1 MSTLTNLPVVNT
13 ESEFSKSNR
22 MVLVIAIIIL
32 LVYHASSQKKKL
44 TLTTYN
50 RRIEHMSDSLSDSLD
65 IAMFDEK
72 PIIGKY
78 IQVINNNKKILPVH
92 KIVIIDANKK
102 VIPVFTKNAKITK
115 IGKGVLIE
123 YTLLKPTNISQIII
137 DVDLFDERAE
147 NIVESQVKV
156 RDSQYEV
163 IWTNNDR
170 LFLSRYIELN
180 IKDPK
185 YIYPTKQAVLNN
197 DDTKN
202 EQESRLSGMLLE
214 NTWL

>member
-22 MVLVIAIIIL
+22 MVMVIAIIIL
-32 LVYHASSQKKKL
+32 LVYYASSQKKKL
-44 TLTTYN
+44 TLITYN
-50 RRIEHMSDSLSDSLD
+50 ESIEHMSDSLD

-78 IQVINNNKKILPVH
+78 IQVINNNKKILPIH
-92 KIVIIDANKK
+92 KIIIIDINKK
-102 VIPVFTKNAKITK
+102 VIPIFTKNAKIVK

-137 DVDLFDERAE
+137 DVDLFDARAE
-147 NIVESQVKV
+147 NIVNSQVKV
-156 RDSQYEV
+156 RDSQNEV

-180 IKDPK
+180 IKDSK

-197 DDTKN
+197 GDTKN

>member
-32 LVYHASSQKKKL
+32 LVYHASSQKKNL

-102 VIPVFTKNAKITK
+102 VIPVFTKMQKLQRSV
-115 IGKGVLIE
+115 KG
-123 YTLLKPTNISQIII
+123 
-137 DVDLFDERAE
+137 F
-147 NIVESQVKV
+147 
-156 RDSQYEV
+156 
-163 IWTNNDR
+163 
-170 LFLSRYIELN
+170 
-180 IKDPK
+180 
-185 YIYPTKQAVLNN
+185 
-197 DDTKN
+197 
-202 EQESRLSGMLLE
+202 
-214 NTWL
+214 